1 MRRIIHQSP
10 SPNADERR
18 LPIFMLVLH
27 YTGMPSGAKA
37 LARLCDPAAKV
48 SAHYLIDEDGSIHT
62 LVEEDRR
69 AWHAGVGFWRGVTDI
84 NSASI
89 GIELVNPG
97 HQWGYRPFPAE
108 QIEAL
113 LELLQDI
120 TQRHTIAPENIIAHS
135 DLAPA
140 RKQDPGELFPWKYL
154 AEHGVGLWP
163 EDSTLLSDPDV
174 LISLLHA
181 IGYDP
186 AADPNKVVTAFC
198 RHFAPEQLEKKDSAY
213 LAGRAT
219 ALLNEIVKRQPY
231 VG

>member
-1 MRRIIHQSP
+1 
-10 SPNADERR
+10 
-18 LPIFMLVLH
+18 MLVLH
-27 YTGMPSGAKA
+27 YTGMPSGVEA
-37 LARLCDPAAKV
+37 LARLRDPASKV
-48 SAHYLIDEDGSIHT
+48 SAHYLIDDEGTIHG
-62 LVEEDRR
+62 LVAEDRR

-97 HQWGYRPFPAE
+97 HTWGYRPFPSG

-120 TQRHTIAPENIIAHS
+120 TQRHTIPAHHIIAHS

-154 AEHGVGLWP
+154 ANKGFGLWP
-163 EDSTLLSDPDV
+163 DDRTPPGDPNA

-181 IGYDP
+181 LGYDP
-186 AADPNKVVTAFC
+186 AADPDAVITAFC
-198 RHFAPEQLEKKDSAY
+198 RHFAPEQLAMRDREI
-213 LAGRAT
+213 LAGLAASLR
-219 ALLNEIVKRQPY
+219 NISSSPR
-231 VG
+231 